1 MRLRAEEL
9 GGTLALE
16 SSPDGTRVRVEVPR

>member
-9 GGTLALE
+9 GGRWSMD

>member
-9 GGTLALE
+9 GGSWRLE
-16 SSPDGTRVRVEVPR
+16 SSPDGTLVRVELPR